1 MLFDSTKINLGKLNV
16 RSADQASNISIGNT
30 LKVTR
35 YVTAKKNQAFGQQLA
50 DQCFSAGSAYKTVD
64 NDYVDAFATKND
76 K

>member
-1 MLFDSTKINLGKLNV
+1 MLFDSTKINLGNLNV
-16 RSADQASNISIGNT
+16 HNVDEASSISIGNT

>member
-16 RSADQASNISIGNT
+16 HNVDEASSISIGNT

-50 DQCFSAGSAYKTVD
+50 DQCFSAGSAQKTAD

>member
-1 MLFDSTKINLGKLNV
+1 MLFDSTKINLGNLNV
-16 RSADQASNISIGNT
+16 HNVDEASSISIGNT

-50 DQCFSAGSAYKTVD
+50 DQCFPAGSAYKTVD

>member
-16 RSADQASNISIGNT
+16 RSADQASSISIGNT

-35 YVTAKKNQAFGQQLA
+35 YVTAKKNQAFGQRLA
-50 DQCFSAGSAYKTVD
+50 DQCFSAESAYKTVD

>member
-16 RSADQASNISIGNT
+16 HNVDEASSISIGST